1 MDDIKKDAR
10 NATTDAKDA
19 WRKADGET
27 IGDDLA
33 TARDRASDA
42 IKNAGDDLH
51 KDADAASREMSYDKA
66 RPAPAPPPQTP
77 AARARA
83 PGAAPPLQLRHRRRG
98 AQRQS
103 DEDAIRAQRIAL

>member
-10 NATTDAKDA
+10 NAETDAKDA

-51 KDADAASREMSYDKA
+51 KEADAASREMSYEKGRVDE
-66 RPAPAPPPQTP
+66 
-77 AARARA
+77 AARR
-83 PGAAPPLQLRHRRRG
+83 
-98 AQRQS
+98 
-103 DEDAIRAQRIAL
+103 DEPA

>member
-51 KDADAASREMSYDKA
+51 QDADAASREMSYDKG
-66 RPAPAPPPQTP
+66 RLDE
-77 AARARA
+77 AARR
-83 PGAAPPLQLRHRRRG
+83 
-98 AQRQS
+98 
-103 DEDAIRAQRIAL
+103 DEPA

>member
-1 MDDIKKDAR
+1 MDDMKKDVR
-10 NATTDAKDA
+10 NAETDAKDA

-51 KDADAASREMSYDKA
+51 KEVDAAGRELSYDKG
-66 RPAPAPPPQTP
+66 RLDE
-77 AARARA
+77 AARR
-83 PGAAPPLQLRHRRRG
+83 
-98 AQRQS
+98 
-103 DEDAIRAQRIAL
+103 DEPA